1 MANIKLTAAPLSG
14 GGDIDIA
21 GNRIIIRDDL
31 ALVSVATP
39 LGGEDA
45 LKKTLTAEIGLKVPA
60 ATLSSTAKGM
70 RAVSMAPDAMLLIF
84 AHATPDAEMHVR
96 AKLGGAGYM
105 TDQTDS
111 MLAIEVSGPAT
122 MAAMERICPLDLA
135 EELAVRS
142 RKCASPS
149 AIMVAAMCSITVR
162 PEAFLPKLPCCKS
175 SGQIRSMAAIV
186 AGPDTSIASIESVW
200 SVV

>member
-45 LKKTLTAEIGLKVPA
+45 LKKTLTAEFGLKVPA

-96 AKLGGAGYM
+96 AKLGGAGYT

-122 MAAMERICPLDLA
+122 MAAMERICPLDLQHG
-135 EELAVRS
+135 S
-142 RKCASPS
+142 FGKNASGR
-149 AIMVAAMCSITVR
+149 TVM
-162 PEAFLPKLPCCKS
+162 EH
-175 SGQIRSMAAIV
+175 MAATI
-186 AGPDTSIASIESVW
+186 IALGDAHFLLLTASSSAKSFLHALEKSYRNVIS
-200 SVV
+200 